1 MYVDYLIN
9 VRVLIA
15 VSLRLIYTN
24 PVGALP
30 NVIGGRFMAGRLYP
44 ILFAFV
50 ISGCWIL
57 VSGSVAL
64 MAVAAFGL
72 GR

>member
-1 MYVDYLIN
+1 
-9 VRVLIA
+9 
-15 VSLRLIYTN
+15 
-24 PVGALP
+24 
-30 NVIGGRFMAGRLYP
+30 MAGRLYP

-64 MAVAAFGL
+64 MAVAAFGF